1 MFVWCSGCVVYV
13 FHPPKPSLPSS
24 VFCFSFYVIPPS
36 IPPVPYLF
44 FYPGSFFLLIL
55 LCVCVGG
62 CLCMCYH
69 HPYPLLS
76 SLSLLLNPFLFY
88 FLIYPFNPIP
98 YFLSIQFFPMYKC
111 VSVYVC
117 VFYWHHYFSYCHDY
131 LYIFISLYITPTS
144 NRSLA
149 FYIYLS
155 VYCFPWLPSLSHV
168 PHPFT
173 EH

>member
-1 MFVWCSGCVVYV
+1 MFYGVCVVFVWCSGCVVYV

-98 YFLSIQFFPMYKC
+98 LFPLYPIFPHVQVCECVCMCVLLTSLFFL
-111 VSVYVC
+111 
-117 VFYWHHYFSYCHDY
+117 
-131 LYIFISLYITPTS
+131 
-144 NRSLA
+144 
-149 FYIYLS
+149 LS
-155 VYCFPWLPSLSHV
+155 
-168 PHPFT
+168 
-173 EH
+173 